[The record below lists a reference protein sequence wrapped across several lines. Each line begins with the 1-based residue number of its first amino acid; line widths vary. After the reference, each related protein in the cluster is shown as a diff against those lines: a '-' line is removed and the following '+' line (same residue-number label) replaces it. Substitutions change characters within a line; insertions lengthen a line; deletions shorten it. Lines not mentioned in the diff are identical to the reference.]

1 MIDFNKIVDVD
12 LEKNTLLIS
21 MGDGNIFPAELTPDE
36 FDSVIDSYKLFI
48 ASRPDP
54 DDRYENWECLNDY
67 GVFDYDK
74 YRRVLDS
81 RK

>member
-1 MIDFNKIVDVD
+1 MIDFNKIIDVD
-12 LEKNTLLIS
+12 LEKNTLLVS

-54 DDRYENWECLNDY
+54 DDRCENWECTNEH
-67 GVFDYDK
+67 GVFDYNK